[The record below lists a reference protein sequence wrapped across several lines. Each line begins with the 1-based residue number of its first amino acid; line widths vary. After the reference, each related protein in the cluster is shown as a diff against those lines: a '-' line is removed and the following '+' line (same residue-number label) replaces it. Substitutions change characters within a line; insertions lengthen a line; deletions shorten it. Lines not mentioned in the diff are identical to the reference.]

1 VSFASFVVKKNLDS
15 ESEQIK
21 NPRMFANTFR
31 AFQHRDYFIYWLG
44 LLLGHT
50 GTLIQTT
57 AQSWLI
63 FQLTD
68 SPFYLGLEGLC
79 LGLPRVMFSAF
90 GGAVVDR
97 SDRKTIFIITQAS
110 FFVMALFLGVMQHLG
125 WIRVWH
131 LLLVSALTGLLV
143 SFEQP
148 VRQSI
153 LHHLVPREIL
163 PNAVTLYQMVF
174 NGSMLFGPSI
184 GGLLIPWIDT
194 KGCFFVATIGNLL
207 VLATIFMIRIAP
219 TDSRPRQTSITRD
232 MFDGFALAW
241 RTPIFLALLSAL
253 AIVSFCTKPYTQFM
267 PVFARDI
274 LQVGAPGL
282 GVLLMAPGAGAILGG
297 LTLASVRR
305 FPQPHHLLLFLA
317 TGFGT
322 AIYLFAISQSFPLS
336 LLFLFIAG
344 GFQTTF
350 LSAVAT
356 LLQTHTE
363 ESNRGRIMSMFGLIN
378 RGLGPMGS
386 FPFGLIATWLGA
398 PWTVAI
404 CGVLTVSL
412 VAYVVLGKAELR
424 QAKPIGEG

>member
-1 VSFASFVVKKNLDS
+1 ML
-15 ESEQIK
+15 
-21 NPRMFANTFR
+21 FANTFR
-31 AFQHRDYFIYWLG
+31 AFRHRDYFIYWLG
-44 LLLGHT
+44 LMLGHT
-50 GTLIQTT
+50 GTLIQST

-79 LGLPRVMFSAF
+79 LGLPRVLFSAF

-97 SDRKTIFIITQAS
+97 SERKTIFVITQAG
-110 FFVMALFLGVMQHLG
+110 FFLMALFLGVMHQLG

-131 LLLVSALTGLLV
+131 LLMVSALIGLLV

-153 LHHLVPREIL
+153 LHHLVPRQDL

-207 VLATIFMIRIAP
+207 VLATIFMIHIAP
-219 TDSRPRQTSITRD
+219 ASQIARKTTLTRD
-232 MFDGFALAW
+232 MVEGFTVAW
-241 RTPIFLALLSAL
+241 STPIFLALLTVL

-274 LQVGAPGL
+274 LHVGAPGL
-282 GVLLMAPGAGAILGG
+282 GILLMAPGAGAIFGG

-305 FPQPHHLLLFLA
+305 FPKPHDLLFFLA
-317 TGFGT
+317 AGFGT
-322 AIYLFAISQSFPLS
+322 AILLFAGSQSFPLS
-336 LLFLFIAG
+336 LVFLFFAG
-344 GFQTTF
+344 AFQTTF
-350 LSAVAT
+350 LSSVAT
-356 LLQTHTE
+356 LLQMHTS

-386 FPFGLIATWLGA
+386 FPFGLLATWLGA

-424 QAKPIGEG
+424 QAKPIGEA

>member
-1 VSFASFVVKKNLDS
+1 ML
-15 ESEQIK
+15 
-21 NPRMFANTFR
+21 FANTFR
-31 AFQHRDYFIYWLG
+31 AFRHRDYFIYWLG

-79 LGLPRVMFSAF
+79 LGLPRVLFSAF

-97 SDRKTIFIITQAS
+97 SERKTIFVITQAS
-110 FFVMALFLGVMQHLG
+110 FFLMALFLGVMHHLG

-131 LLLVSALTGLLV
+131 LLMVSALTGLLV

-153 LHHLVPREIL
+153 LHHLVPREDL

-184 GGLLIPWIDT
+184 GGMLIPWIDT

-207 VLATIFMIRIAP
+207 VLATIFLIHIAP
-219 TDSRPRQTSITRD
+219 AGRTARQTTLTRD
-232 MFDGFALAW
+232 MVEGFTVAW
-241 RTPIFLALLSAL
+241 STPIFLALLTVL
-253 AIVSFCTKPYTQFM
+253 TIVSFCTKPYTQFM

-274 LQVGAPGL
+274 LRVGAPGL
-282 GVLLMAPGAGAILGG
+282 GVLLMAPGAGAIFGG

-305 FPQPHHLLLFLA
+305 FPRPHHLLFFLA
-317 TGFGT
+317 AGFGT
-322 AIYLFAISQSFPLS
+322 AILLFAGSRSFPLS
-336 LLFLFIAG
+336 LVFLFFAG
-344 GFQTTF
+344 AFQTTF
-350 LSAVAT
+350 LSSVAT
-356 LLQTHTE
+356 LLQMHTSE
-363 ESNRGRIMSMFGLIN
+363 NNRGRIMSMFGLIN

-386 FPFGLIATWLGA
+386 FPFGLLATWLGA

-404 CGVLTVSL
+404 CGALTVSL
-412 VAYVVLGKAELR
+412 VAYVVQSKAELR
-424 QAKPIGEG
+424 QAKPIGEA

>member
-1 VSFASFVVKKNLDS
+1 MLLG
-15 ESEQIK
+15 
-21 NPRMFANTFR
+21 NTFR
-31 AFQHRDYFIYWLG
+31 AFRHRDYAIFWSG
-44 LLLGHT
+44 LFLGHT

-79 LGLPRVMFSAF
+79 LGLPRLLFSAI

-97 SDRKTIFIITQAS
+97 ADRKIIFALTQLA
-110 FFVMALFLGVMQHLG
+110 FLLMALFLGVMTHFG
-125 WIRVWH
+125 TIRVWQ
-131 LLLVSALTGLLV
+131 LLVVSALTGFSV

-153 LHHLVPREIL
+153 LHGVVPHPDL

-174 NGSMLFGPSI
+174 NGSMLFGPAI
-184 GGLLIPWIDT
+184 GGLLIPVIGVE
-194 KGCFFVATIGNLL
+194 GCFFIATGGNLF
-207 VLATIFMIRIAP
+207 VLMTIFLLRVP
-219 TDSRPRQTSITRD
+219 RLSRSEKSQSLIQDTL
-232 MFDGFALAW
+232 DGLHLAW
-241 RTPIFLALLSAL
+241 HSRIFLSLFAVLG
-253 AIVSFCTKPYTQFM
+253 IVTFCTKPYTQFM

-274 LQVGAPGL
+274 LDVGAPGL
-282 GVLLMAPGAGAILGG
+282 GLLLMAPGAGAIAGG

-305 FPQPHHLLLFLA
+305 FPKPHRLLFFLA
-317 TGFGT
+317 AGFGLS
-322 AIYLFAISQSFPLS
+322 IVLFAATRSVSWA

-350 LSAVAT
+350 LSATAM
-356 LLQTHTE
+356 LLQLHADET
-363 ESNRGRIMSMFGLIN
+363 NRGRIMSLFGLIN

-386 FPFGLIATWLGA
+386 FPFGLIAIVIGA

-404 CGVLTVSL
+404 CGVLTVTL
-412 VAYVVLGKAELR
+412 VAHVVLYRSYLR
-424 QAKPIGEG
+424 EAQPIGEN

>member
-1 VSFASFVVKKNLDS
+1 ML
-15 ESEQIK
+15 
-21 NPRMFANTFR
+21 FANTFR
-31 AFQHRDYFIYWLG
+31 AFRHRDFFIYWLG

-79 LGLPRVMFSAF
+79 LGLPRVLFSAF

-97 SDRKTIFIITQAS
+97 SERKTIFVITQAS
-110 FFVMALFLGVMQHLG
+110 FFLMALFLGVMHHLG

-131 LLLVSALTGLLV
+131 LLMVSALTGLLV

-153 LHHLVPREIL
+153 LHHLVPREDL

-184 GGLLIPWIDT
+184 GGMLIPWIDT

-207 VLATIFMIRIAP
+207 VLATIFMIHIAP
-219 TDSRPRQTSITRD
+219 AGRAARQTSLTRD
-232 MFDGFALAW
+232 MVEGFTVAW
-241 RTPIFLALLSAL
+241 STPIFLALLTVL

-274 LQVGAPGL
+274 LHVGAPGL

-305 FPQPHHLLLFLA
+305 FPRPHHLLFFLA
-317 TGFGT
+317 AGFGT
-322 AIYLFAISQSFPLS
+322 AILLFAGSQSFPLS
-336 LLFLFIAG
+336 LVFLFFAG
-344 GFQTTF
+344 AFQTTF
-350 LSAVAT
+350 LSSVAT
-356 LLQTHTE
+356 LLQMHTS

-404 CGVLTVSL
+404 CGALTVSL

-424 QAKPIGEG
+424 QAKPIGEA